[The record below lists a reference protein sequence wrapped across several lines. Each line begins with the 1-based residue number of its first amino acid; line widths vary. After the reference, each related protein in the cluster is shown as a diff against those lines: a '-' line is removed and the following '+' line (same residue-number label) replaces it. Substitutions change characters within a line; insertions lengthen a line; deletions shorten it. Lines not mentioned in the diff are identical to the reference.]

1 MLVLSRRTG
10 ESLVIGDDVVVT
22 VLEVKGDGG
31 VRLGI
36 DAPRTTRVHRAEVYA
51 AVKAANAEASR
62 TGAAPSGGQVEELL
76 SLAGRRPEPSEP
88 PSDRTTG
95 QTSEQT
101 TEQATEQTSERTTE
115 QTPDRPG
122 RTGH

>member
-51 AVKAANAEASR
+51 AVKAANADASR
-62 TGAAPSGGQVEELL
+62 AGNDPSGQQVEQLLRLANRRPDAAGAAAADGPPE
-76 SLAGRRPEPSEP
+76 RPA
-88 PSDRTTG
+88 
-95 QTSEQT
+95 
-101 TEQATEQTSERTTE
+101 EQAQDGSAS
-115 QTPDRPG
+115 
-122 RTGH
+122 TGH

>member
-51 AVKAANAEASR
+51 AVKAANADASR
-62 TGAAPSGGQVEELL
+62 AGNDPSGEQVAQLL
-76 SLAGRRPEPSEP
+76 RLAGRRPDAADGAGPGA
-88 PSDRTTG
+88 R
-95 QTSEQT
+95 
-101 TEQATEQTSERTTE
+101 
-115 QTPDRPG
+115 PDRPADQAQDG
-122 RTGH
+122 PAPTGH

>member
-36 DAPRTTRVHRAEVYA
+36 DAPRSTRVHRAEVYA
-51 AVKAANAEASR
+51 AVKAANADASR
-62 TGAAPSGGQVEELL
+62 AGNDPSGEQVEQLL
-76 SLAGRRPEPSEP
+76 KLAGRRP
-88 PSDRTTG
+88 DGAGGAGAGAR
-95 QTSEQT
+95 
-101 TEQATEQTSERTTE
+101 
-115 QTPDRPG
+115 PDRPAG
-122 RTGH
+122 QAQDGSAPTGH

>member
-62 TGAAPSGGQVEELL
+62 AGSEPSAPQVEQLL
-76 SLAGRRPEPSEP
+76 SLAARRGEPGSAP
-88 PSDRTTG
+88 APGADGT
-95 QTSEQT
+95 TSEQ
-101 TEQATEQTSERTTE
+101 SG
-115 QTPDRPG
+115 P
-122 RTGH
+122 TGH